1 MYLNITFGTYIL
13 WLIFLTLAQ
22 DISMNDP
29 KINWTS
35 LALSAPRNPATGRP
49 YKGQSLKRV
58 ALGYR
63 NNVMLRKWLEG
74 NGIRCAKTKE
84 SRLRWGRNEIGK
96 KLRTKV
102 TELMDGEV
110 TQLSEITKAIGGEAY
125 SYPTDYDPDKGEG
138 WYQV

>member
-1 MYLNITFGTYIL
+1 MNITFGTYIL
-13 WLIFLTLAQ
+13 WLTVLTLAQ

-29 KINWTS
+29 KINWTE
-35 LALSAPRNPATGRP
+35 LAWLAPKNPATGRP

-84 SRLRWGRNEIGK
+84 RKLRWGRNTIGQ

-102 TELMDGEV
+102 TEINDGEI

-125 SYPTDYDPDKGEG
+125 SYPADYDPDEGSG